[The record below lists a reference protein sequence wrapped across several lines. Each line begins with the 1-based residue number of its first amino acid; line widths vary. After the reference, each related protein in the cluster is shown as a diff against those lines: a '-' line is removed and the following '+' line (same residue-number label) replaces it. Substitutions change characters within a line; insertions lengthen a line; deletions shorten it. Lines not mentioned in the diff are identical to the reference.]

1 MLILTRKIDQSII
14 IDGNITIMVLG
25 VERDRVKL
33 GIAAPANVT
42 VLREELFDERTQGEA
57 PSQLPRPQ
65 TGSSTAA
72 TTQGNLAL
80 KPQPKNN
87 P

>member
-33 GIAAPANVT
+33 GIAAPAEVI
-42 VLREELFDERTQGEA
+42 VLREELFNEAAQSA
-57 PSQLPRPQ
+57 PSPMRRRTATAPI
-65 TGSSTAA
+65 TPTDGS
-72 TTQGNLAL
+72 LAL
-80 KPQPKNN
+80 KPQPESDR
-87 P
+87 

>member
-42 VLREELFDERTQGEA
+42 VLREELTDERAQQE
-57 PSQLPRPQ
+57 PSPIRRRPAKTLPV
-65 TGSSTAA
+65 TS
-72 TTQGNLAL
+72 GNLAL
-80 KPQPKNN
+80 KPEPKNE
-87 P
+87 

>member
-42 VLREELFDERTQGEA
+42 VLREELFDEKTQDN
-57 PSQLPRPQ
+57 PSELPKRQPGQ
-65 TGSSTAA
+65 SITA
-72 TTQGNLAL
+72 TQGNLAL
-80 KPQPKNN
+80 KPQPKND